1 MYNTHIRLY
10 LKRFFAF
17 VIDIV
22 VFTILFVLIY
32 SQLIYNRLDPFE
44 DSIYPITIILYVI
57 LFQFYFFTAEYLT
70 KGLTPGKYFLNIKIV
85 SNDGSAPSVFQF
97 LIRSL
102 TKVVLFIPPLFV
114 LNELYLFIAF
124 KKKFS
129 DHFSNT
135 EITSVPKRIKFV
147 IDNADRKFIDSE
159 LQNEMSVELSPSE
172 LILLKAFYH
181 DAKFLNNE
189 SRQSLLT
196 SILQNISKKNSTST
210 KEIATLNPQSLLINI
225 LYKLKNA

>member
-1 MYNTHIRLY
+1 MHVPHISLN

-17 VIDIV
+17 VIDIAI
-22 VFTILFVLIY
+22 FTILFVLIY
-32 SQLIYNRLDPFE
+32 TQLIYNWLDPFE

-57 LFQFYFFTAEYLT
+57 FFQIYFFIAEYLT
-70 KGLTPGKYFLNIKIV
+70 KGFTPGKYFLNIKIV
-85 SNDGSAPSVFQF
+85 SNDGSVPGLIQF

-102 TKVVLFIPPLFV
+102 TKVILFIPPLFV

-135 EITSVPKRIKFV
+135 EITSVPKRIKIV
-147 IDNADRKFIDSE
+147 INNADRKLIDLE
-159 LQNEMSVELSPSE
+159 IQNELSVDLNPLELN
-172 LILLKAFYH
+172 LLKAFYR
-181 DAKFLNNE
+181 DEKFLNDEVKQNL
-189 SRQSLLT
+189 SI
-196 SILQNISKKNSTST
+196 SILQNISDRIILPT
-210 KEIATLNPQSLLINI
+210 KDIAAINPKSLLINI

>member
-1 MYNTHIRLY
+1 MHVPHISLY

-17 VIDIV
+17 VIDIAI
-22 VFTILFVLIY
+22 FTILFVLIY
-32 SQLIYNRLDPFE
+32 SQLIYNWLDPFE

-70 KGLTPGKYFLNIKIV
+70 KGFTPGKYFLNIKIV

-135 EITSVPKRIKFV
+135 EISFVPKRIKFV

-159 LQNEMSVELSPSE
+159 LQNEMSVELSSLE
-172 LILLKAFYH
+172 LNLLKAFYR
-181 DAKFLNNE
+181 DAKFLNDE
-189 SRQSLLT
+189 TKQRLLT
-196 SILQNISKKNSTST
+196 SILQNISEKISTST
-210 KEIATLNPQSLLINI
+210 KEIAAINPQSLLINI

>member
-1 MYNTHIRLY
+1 IAL
-10 LKRFFAF
+10 FSF
-17 VIDIV
+17 
-22 VFTILFVLIY
+22 LFVLIY
-32 SQLIYNRLDPFE
+32 SQFIYGWLDPFE
-44 DSIYPITIILYVI
+44 DSIYPITVILYVI
-57 LFQFYFFTAEYLT
+57 LFQIYFFIAEYLT
-70 KGLTPGKYFLNIKIV
+70 KGFTLGKYFLNIKIV
-85 SNDGSAPSVFQF
+85 SNYGSLLGLIQL

-135 EITSVPKRIKFV
+135 EITSVPKKIKSV
-147 IDNADRKFIDSE
+147 IDNADRKFIDPE
-159 LQNEMSVELSPSE
+159 LQNEMSVELSPLE
-172 LILLKAFYH
+172 LNLLKAFYR

-196 SILQNISKKNSTST
+196 SILQNISDKILLST
-210 KEIATLNPQSLLINI
+210 KDISAINPQSLLINI
-225 LYKLKNA
+225 VRQAAMEDV